1 MGTTAPLDFLFTTFD
16 GGGNVSPIMAVIEK
30 LISRGH
36 RVRVMSDEV
45 NRDEAESAGAE
56 FIAWHR
62 APSKPV
68 RDRDLDARDWAAP
81 TPEQGLRE
89 MVELFLCGLA
99 LAYAEDVIAELE
111 RRSADLVVN
120 FDMVLGVMTGCEAR
134 RQKLALLST
143 CISMFPLPGIPPFGA
158 GLAPAKNDADR
169 ALHSDIAAA
178 ASRLF
183 DSGLQTLNAARAALG
198 LPPSPTFSIRPTP
211 RSCVCLGPHAHSTS
225 SREARP
231 ITLATSVRSSATPSG
246 LGLGLPLGRPTTGDR
261 WSWSVS
267 RPASRITPR
276 AYSA

>member
-1 MGTTAPLDFLFTTFD
+1 
-16 GGGNVSPIMAVIEK
+16 
-30 LISRGH
+30 
-36 RVRVMSDEV
+36 
-45 NRDEAESAGAE
+45 
-56 FIAWHR
+56 
-62 APSKPV
+62 
-68 RDRDLDARDWAAP
+68 
-81 TPEQGLRE
+81 

-198 LPPSPTFSIRPTP
+198 LAPLAHVLDQANAAQLRL
-211 RSCVCLGPHAHSTS
+211 LGTARAFDFQ
-225 SREARP
+225 SRARP
-231 ITLATSVRSSATPSG
+231 ITLATLVRSSATPSG